1 MLSSIQKIDSIRN
14 KTNNKMKAKKYI
26 HNYLIILL
34 GVLLSLNSFAQENN
48 TQLWEK
54 ANAYFTTEEYQQAV
68 SIYEQIL
75 QTGEESAKLY
85 FNLGNSYYKTG
96 DINKAILNFERAK
109 VLAPHDKDIEFNLQI
124 ANQFVV
130 TKIEELPQPF
140 YLRWKTS
147 VTNKYP
153 TDTWAAISIGAFIL
167 FLIFLGFYIFSR
179 LSTLK
184 RIAFWLG
191 IIAILFSGFTLSFA
205 SKQKQLIKNR
215 NHAIVFCPRVTV
227 KSSPSQTGTDLF
239 LIYEGLKIEITDS
252 LNTWKEIKLT
262 DGNEGW
268 LPDSCIVKI

>member
-1 MLSSIQKIDSIRN
+1 MLSSIQKIGSIRN

-26 HNYLIILL
+26 HNYLILLL
-34 GVLLSLNSFAQENN
+34 GILLSLNSFAQENN

-252 LNTWKEIKLT
+252 LNTWKEIKLI